1 MLWGK
6 IKPRGPGV
14 REWDPAVS
22 RRCRTEL
29 LTEKVALSKDLKEMR
44 RKKPWGSRRWRL
56 PGHVCAGPR
65 GDLRWV
71 RQRRQC
77 RRRWVREVAGAG
89 QAKEGLVGVVRPLA
103 FPQAE

>member
-14 REWDPAVS
+14 REWDAAVS

-44 RKKPWGSRRWRL
+44 RRKPWGSRRQ
-56 PGHVCAGPR
+56 PR
-65 GDLRWV
+65 GGGCPATSARGHG
-71 RQRRQC
+71 
-77 RRRWVREVAGAG
+77 ET
-89 QAKEGLVGVVRPLA
+89 
-103 FPQAE
+103 